1 MLFSS
6 YQFILIFLPATYICF
21 LLAYRFGGWKM
32 AVHVLAAASLA
43 FYAMWGIKLFAILL
57 GSLFVRR
64 QSAEMRSEF
73 STLEDRVRERT
84 AQLDQQ
90 IAEREA
96 AEAQLRQAQ
105 KMEVIGQLTGG
116 VAHDFNNLLAIIMGD
131 LEAVRDR
138 LSADE
143 FEDLAAGAWEAAERG
158 AALVRRLLAVSRRQP
173 LSPREVDA
181 NALVAELEPLLER
194 VVPRRVKIEAVCE
207 AGLWPCFV
215 DRSQLENVILN
226 LVVNARDAM
235 PEGGTVTIE
244 TRNRRVEDDE
254 ARALH
259 LAPGDYVEL
268 SVTDTGMGMPEE
280 VRARA
285 LDPFFTTKEI
295 GKGSGLGL
303 AMAHGMARQSGG
315 HLELH
320 SEVGV
325 GTRVRL
331 VLPRAEDGA
340 RKSSAPL
347 VEVS

>member
-1 MLFSS
+1 
-6 YQFILIFLPATYICF
+6 
-21 LLAYRFGGWKM
+21 
-32 AVHVLAAASLA
+32 
-43 FYAMWGIKLFAILL
+43 
-57 GSLFVRR
+57 
-64 QSAEMRSEF
+64 
-73 STLEDRVRERT
+73 
-84 AQLDQQ
+84 
-90 IAEREA
+90 
-96 AEAQLRQAQ
+96 
-105 KMEVIGQLTGG
+105 
-116 VAHDFNNLLAIIMGD
+116 
-131 LEAVRDR
+131 
-138 LSADE
+138 
-143 FEDLAAGAWEAAERG
+143 
-158 AALVRRLLAVSRRQP
+158 
-173 LSPREVDA
+173 
-181 NALVAELEPLLER
+181 
-194 VVPRRVKIEAVCE
+194 
-207 AGLWPCFV
+207 CFV

-235 PEGGTVTIE
+235 PEGGAVTIE
-244 TRNRRVEDDE
+244 TRNRRVADDE

-268 SVTDTGMGMPEE
+268 SVTDTGIGMPED

-285 LDPFFTTKEI
+285 LDPFFTTKEV